1 MGETNLMINIFA
13 HPQPP
18 QGQFWWIFYLGPR
31 LTLTL
36 FPLLFCSETSEDSC
50 LLVNLWGNNGTC
62 HCWFAMGG
70 SAVKWCVP
78 IFNKARYMYFVLT
91 WYIQMSHNVHNVLS
105 LPVDKA
111 TLDVAEASPKS
122 FWHQGVEDWVEDRVE
137 VVENTWRKS
146 KGRVHGLEGQMSQNN
161 PHVFWEGRGW
171 VQIFSCIFIYI
182 WLVSNQIIWQLGFLD
197 TCD

>member
-1 MGETNLMINIFA
+1 MINIFLFKVCPFA
-13 HPQPP
+13 APSHPPVSVLVD
-18 QGQFWWIFYLGPR
+18 FFYLGPL

-91 WYIQMSHNVHNVLS
+91 WYIQMSHNVHNVLFSTCWQSYAWCHWS
-105 LPVDKA
+105 LSEIFLTSRSRGLGWGQSWSSRKHLETKCTKTFKEKKTPGNKMYKNF
-111 TLDVAEASPKS
+111 S
-122 FWHQGVEDWVEDRVE
+122 RVE
-137 VVENTWRKS
+137 KTWK
-146 KGRVHGLEGQMSQNN
+146 
-161 PHVFWEGRGW
+161 
-171 VQIFSCIFIYI
+171 
-182 WLVSNQIIWQLGFLD
+182 LVPE
-197 TCD
+197 

>member
-1 MGETNLMINIFA
+1 MGKTNLMINIFLFKVCPFA
-13 HPQPP
+13 APSHPPVSVLVD
-18 QGQFWWIFYLGPR
+18 FFYLGPL

-62 HCWFAMGG
+62 HCWFAMEG

-91 WYIQMSHNVHNVLS
+91 WYIQMFIMFIMFSS

-122 FWHQGVEDWVEDRVE
+122 F
-137 VVENTWRKS
+137 
-146 KGRVHGLEGQMSQNN
+146 
-161 PHVFWEGRGW
+161 
-171 VQIFSCIFIYI
+171 
-182 WLVSNQIIWQLGFLD
+182 
-197 TCD
+197 